1 MTGLQLMLPPFV
13 ACMVLVAMLSYLGLH
28 VIAREVIF
36 VDLSLAQIAA
46 LGGLVAL
53 LFVGHDSPLRWV
65 FALAF
70 TAVGAF
76 LFAVTRTARGGRV
89 PQEAI
94 IGIVYV
100 VASAGAILVADKV
113 PGGGEEIEKSLVGS
127 ILWVTWAGIA
137 RLAAVYA
144 VLGAFQYAL
153 RRKFLTISFQPEEA
167 EHNGW
172 SIRWWDF
179 WFYLSFGIVI
189 TLAVPVGGV
198 LMVFSFLVVPAV
210 IAFLFTR
217 DMRRL
222 AYLAWGSGAIASLLG
237 LWISFTGNLPTG
249 PLIVCM
255 YGLLLAVVALLRKAG
270 IDRAVPAGAP
280 DRA

>member
-1 MTGLQLMLPPFV
+1 MTGFQLMLPPFV

-53 LFVGHDSPLRWV
+53 LFVGHESPMRGV

-76 LFAVTRTARGGRV
+76 LFAITRTSHEGRV

-100 VASAGAILVADKV
+100 VASASAILVADKV

-127 ILWVTWAGIA
+127 ILWVTWPAIA
-137 RLAAVYA
+137 KVAAAYVG
-144 VLGAFQYAL
+144 LGAFQFAL
-153 RRKFLTISFQPEEA
+153 RRKFLTISFHPQEA
-167 EHNGW
+167 ERAGW
-172 SIRWWDF
+172 KIRWWDF

-189 TLAVPVGGV
+189 TLAVPIGGV

-222 AYLAWGSGAIASLLG
+222 TYIAWGSGAVASLLG

-255 YGLLLAVVALLRKAG
+255 YGVLLVATALLRRAG
-270 IDRAVPAGAP
+270 VGRAA
-280 DRA
+280 